1 MSVDS
6 AHTGQTQTT
15 LHSGP
20 GLMLPLV
27 AAAAGAVAGL
37 PIDALLAGM
46 AAAGQGL
53 RAICLYLGLGEAA
66 LDHHLARLGL
76 PRPHDRP
83 LRNAGPRGWTVADTI
98 RLIVWRVSGI
108 HPESIGERLK
118 RSPNAV
124 RAKARRLGVPR
135 PDRKSL
141 RRVDP
146 ETLADPLAGCAEKG
160 AVAVCGTP
168 AGLTSGTV
176 AEASAEPG
184 EIIPAKSAGSAAPHR
199 IGSSAGAIARL
210 RVAPPEI
217 DCQPELPLGPGP
229 RPTGGGTPIG
239 AAPIAPIA
247 PIASVRG
254 GWRPGQP
261 VPQKPEDVCLSGDL
275 TWIGAT
281 SKRQHNKAAVWTIG
295 LLRFGGLDWREI
307 AKRTGMTLG
316 AARSFLS
323 RAGAPIDRARKKLGG
338 SFDEE
343 CARET
348 ERRSGFEVASNTFF
362 TKNDREVTE
371 YFWRRKS
378 DRATVKRSRV
388 RRRAVGNLDPYQS
401 EVIEIV
407 TRADLDAERGRT
419 PAFAQHQ
426 AIMAEKRVD
435 RGTWH
440 EEPARRRDAPSV
452 RSGFPGHAGQPLPVA
467 DLGHGRTTGGFAD
480 P

>member
-1 MSVDS
+1 VSADT
-6 AHTGQTQTT
+6 AHTGQTQTAP
-15 LHSGP
+15 LSGP

-27 AAAAGAVAGL
+27 AAAAGAVSGL

-46 AAAGQGL
+46 VAAGQGL

-83 LRNAGPRGWTVADTI
+83 LRKAGPRGWTVADTI

-108 HPESIGERLK
+108 HPETIGERLK

-146 ETLADPLAGCAEKG
+146 ETLPDPLAGSAENG
-160 AVAVCGTP
+160 AIAVCGTP
-168 AGLTSGTV
+168 AGPVGGT
-176 AEASAEPG
+176 AATASAEPG
-184 EIIPAKSAGSAAPHR
+184 EIIPAKSARNGARHRNGSL
-199 IGSSAGAIARL
+199 AGAIARL
-210 RVAPPEI
+210 PAAPLEI
-217 DCQPELPLGPGP
+217 DPEPELPPGP
-229 RPTGGGTPIG
+229 APQPASGGTPIA
-239 AAPIAPIA
+239 AAPMAPIV
-247 PIASVRG
+247 SVRG
-254 GWRPGQP
+254 GWRPGPP

-275 TWIGAT
+275 AWIGAT
-281 SKRQHNKAAVWTIG
+281 RKRQHNKAAVWTIG

-323 RAGAPIDRARKKLGG
+323 RAGVPIDRARKKFGG

-362 TKNDREVTE
+362 TKNDRQVTE
-371 YFWRRKS
+371 YFWRHKC

-407 TRADLDAERGRT
+407 TRAELDAERGRT
-419 PAFAQHQ
+419 PAFAEHQ
-426 AIMAEKRVD
+426 AIMAEKRID
-435 RGTWH
+435 RGAWH
-440 EEPARRRDAPSV
+440 EEPARRRDAPPV

-467 DLGHGRTTGGFAD
+467 DLGHGRSAGGFTD

>member
-1 MSVDS
+1 MVSADS
-6 AHTGQTQTT
+6 AHIGQTQTAP
-15 LHSGP
+15 HSGP

-27 AAAAGAVAGL
+27 AAAAGVVAGL

-46 AAAGQGL
+46 VAAGQGL

-83 LRNAGPRGWTVADTI
+83 LRKAGPRGWTVADTI

-108 HPESIGERLK
+108 HPETIGERLK

-146 ETLADPLAGCAEKG
+146 ETLADPLAGCAENG

-168 AGLTSGTV
+168 AGPASGT
-176 AEASAEPG
+176 AATASAEPG
-184 EIIPAKSAGSAAPHR
+184 ETLPEKSARSAARHR
-199 IGSSAGAIARL
+199 NGSPAGAIARL
-210 RVAPPEI
+210 RAAPPEI
-217 DCQPELPLGPGP
+217 DRQPELPLGGGP
-229 RPTGGGTPIG
+229 RPAGRGTPIG
-239 AAPIAPIA
+239 AAPIAPIVSA
-247 PIASVRG
+247 RG

-281 SKRQHNKAAVWTIG
+281 RKRQHNQAAVWTIG

-307 AKRTGMTLG
+307 AKRTGMTRG

-426 AIMAEKRVD
+426 AIMAEKRID
-435 RGTWH
+435 RGAWH
-440 EEPARRRDAPSV
+440 EEPARRRDAPPV

-467 DLGHGRTTGGFAD
+467 DLGHGRVARDFAD